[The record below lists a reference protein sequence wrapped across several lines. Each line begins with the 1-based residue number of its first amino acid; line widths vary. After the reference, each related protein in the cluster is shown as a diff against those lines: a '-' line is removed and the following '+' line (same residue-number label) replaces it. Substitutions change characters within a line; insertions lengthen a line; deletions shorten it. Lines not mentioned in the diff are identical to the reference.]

1 MITNHE
7 VLKQNEYR
15 YQNKKYSKTSLNAD
29 QHLTSI
35 KHMEASYLAPK
46 HEGGHERGYMF
57 REALT
62 ALGTDDLAGKRI
74 LDYCCGRGDLG
85 IYLSMKGAEVY
96 GFDFSPEAI
105 KVAQVKNRA
114 NRQSARFAVMDAEGL
129 EYTDAFFDAIIG
141 FEAIHHVIVHPGV
154 PGEIA
159 RVLKPGG
166 IAVFAENYGHNPVLE
181 LYRRLGT
188 LRRNK
193 SNERGEVILKRDMV
207 QQAFTPHF
215 EHVEMRPI
223 SMLYMAKRK
232 INNLGLLR
240 KVFLLDQLLLS
251 RFPALT
257 MLCGESIVTL
267 RNTTAVNYPA

>member
-1 MITNHE
+1 MN
-7 VLKQNEYR
+7 
-15 YQNKKYSKTSLNAD
+15 
-29 QHLTSI
+29 
-35 KHMEASYLAPK
+35 
-46 HEGGHERGYMF
+46 
-57 REALT
+57 
-62 ALGTDDLAGKRI
+62 
-74 LDYCCGRGDLG
+74 
-85 IYLSMKGAEVY
+85 
-96 GFDFSPEAI
+96 
-105 KVAQVKNRA
+105 
-114 NRQSARFAVMDAEGL
+114 
-129 EYTDAFFDAIIG
+129 
-141 FEAIHHVIVHPGV
+141 
-154 PGEIA
+154 
-159 RVLKPGG
+159 
-166 IAVFAENYGHNPVLE
+166 IAVEVIRMPAKLNVGPLYPVLE

-267 RNTTAVNYPA
+267 RNPTAVNYPA